1 MKENTARNISFS
13 FIIPVYNRPTEVRE
27 LLESMA
33 NQTVKDFE
41 ALIIEDGSEIK
52 SDKVYEEFESK
63 LDLKYFFKQNTGPGD
78 SRNYGFKKASGNYCI
93 FVDSDCILPRQYF
106 EIVQHTLEKDYADAF
121 GGPDKAHADF
131 TILQKAINYSMTSF
145 FTTGGIRGGGEKLA
159 RFQPRSFN
167 MGFSRDVFDKTGGF
181 PNIRFAKSK
190 AAGEDLDLSIQI
202 QKLGFK
208 TVLIHDA
215 YVYHKR
221 RTSLKQFFNQVFS
234 FGYARITI
242 YKRHPESLK
251 LLHLAPALFTIGI
264 LALLILSIIHSPLL
278 FLPVPIHMALILTDS
293 SIKNKNIFIGLLS
306 VVTSY
311 TQLFGYG
318 LGFINAVWKHLVLNK
333 KKL

>member
-1 MKENTARNISFS
+1 MKEKGTKNISFS

-41 ALIIEDGSEIK
+41 VLLVEDGSKIK
-52 SDKVYEEFESK
+52 SDEVYQEFEDK

-78 SRNYGFKKASGNYCI
+78 SRNYGFKKAKGNYCI
-93 FVDSDCILPRQYF
+93 FVDSDCILPKQYV
-106 EIVQHTLEKDYADAF
+106 EIVQSTLEKNYADAF
-121 GGPDKAHADF
+121 GGPDKAHVDF
-131 TILQKAINYSMTSF
+131 TTLQKAINYSMTSF

-181 PNIRFAKSK
+181 PNIRFAKNK

-208 TVLIHDA
+208 TALIQDA

-251 LLHLAPALFTIGI
+251 LLHLAPALFTIG
-264 LALLILSIIHSPLL
+264 LVTLLILSIFYSPLL
-278 FLPVPIHMALILTDS
+278 ILPALLHMALILVDS
-293 SIKNKNIFIGLLS
+293 TVKNKSIIIGMIS
-306 VVTSY
+306 VITSY
-311 TQLFGYG
+311 TQLLGYG

-333 KKL
+333 EKV

>member
-1 MKENTARNISFS
+1 M
-13 FIIPVYNRPTEVRE
+13 
-27 LLESMA
+27 LESLT
-33 NQTVKDFE
+33 NQTVKGFE
-41 ALIIEDGSEIK
+41 VLLVEDGSEIK
-52 SDKVYEEFESK
+52 SDEVYEEFENK
-63 LDLKYFFKQNTGPGD
+63 LDLKYFLKQNTGPGD
-78 SRNYGFKKASGNYCI
+78 SRNYGFKRAKGNYCI
-93 FVDSDCILPRQYF
+93 FVDSDCILPKEYV
-106 EIVQHTLEKDYADAF
+106 EVVQNTLQEDYADAF
-121 GGPDKAHADF
+121 GGPDKAYVDF
-131 TILQKAINYSMTSF
+131 TTLQKAKNYSMTSF
-145 FTTGGIRGGGEKLA
+145 FTTGGIRGGSEKLA

-167 MGFSRDVFDKTGGF
+167 MGFSREVFDKTGGF

-251 LLHLAPALFTIGI
+251 LLHLAPALFTIGTM
-264 LALLILSIIHSPLL
+264 ALLILSIFYSPLL
-278 FLPVPIHMALILTDS
+278 ILPVLFHMALILVDS
-293 SIKNKNIFIGLLS
+293 TVKNKSIIIGVMS
-306 VVTSY
+306 VITSY
-311 TQLFGYG
+311 TQLLGYG

-333 KKL
+333 EKV

>member
-1 MKENTARNISFS
+1 MKEKSTKNISFS

-41 ALIIEDGSEIK
+41 VLIVEDGSETK

-78 SRNYGFKKASGNYCI
+78 SRNYGFKKAKGNYCI
-93 FVDSDCILPRQYF
+93 FVDSDCILPEQYV
-106 EIVQHTLEKDYADAF
+106 EIVQSTLEKDYADAF
-121 GGPDKAHADF
+121 GGPDKAHVDF
-131 TILQKAINYSMTSF
+131 TALQKAINYSMTSF
-145 FTTGGIRGGGEKLA
+145 FTTGGIRGGNEKLA

-167 MGFSRDVFDKTGGF
+167 MGFSREVFDKTGGF
-181 PNIRFAKSK
+181 PNIRFAKNK

-208 TVLIHDA
+208 TVLIQDA

-221 RTSLKQFFNQVFS
+221 RTSLKQFFNQVFG

-251 LLHLAPALFTIGI
+251 FLHLAPALFTIGT
-264 LALLILSIIHSPLL
+264 AGLLIVSIAYSAL
-278 FLPVPIHMALILTDS
+278 FILPVLVHMALILIDS
-293 SIKNKNIFIGLLS
+293 SVKNKNIHIGLMS

-311 TQLFGYG
+311 TQLLGYG
-318 LGFINAVWKHLVLNK
+318 LGFINAAWKHLILK
-333 KKL
+333 KDKV